1 MGAVRHFDLCV
12 IGTGSGNSVVDE
24 RFDDWDVAI
33 IEQNRFGGTC
43 VNVGCI
49 PSKMYVYPARLARL
63 SAKAAELGVDLAL
76 GGVRWSAVRDRIFGR
91 IDEMEASGRA
101 WREKASNVT
110 VYAEPAR
117 FVGPRRIAVGT
128 DQEITAERVVVA
140 AGARPVV
147 PEIPGLDTVGY
158 HTSDTIMRLPDR
170 PSSLLIIGGGYVA
183 AEFAHVFSAYGT
195 DVTVVNRSERLLR
208 REDDEIA
215 QRFTELFGRQV
226 DLLLHRQVDRVEP
239 TGDGGVRARLSGP
252 SGEPEDVEADLLLVA
267 VGRVP
272 NGDRLDVAA
281 AGIELD
287 EDGYVVVDDNS
298 EPRRRGCSLSV
309 TSVTPTSSST
319 SPTTEARVV
328 QHNLL
333 HPESMITSD
342 HRFVPHAVF
351 SDPEVASCGLT
362 EAQAAEQQIAF
373 RVGRANYSETAYG
386 WAMEDRG
393 HFVKVLVDVV
403 TGQVIGA
410 HLIGPHASSLIQPLI
425 QAMSFGQRASDVA
438 GDQYW
443 IHPALAEV
451 VENALL
457 AGTREPSIAAKLDRP
472 SRAAAPYARPA
483 QPWSRPSWPRRSSG
497 RTPGG
502 GWEAGH
508 RTPPRA
514 AGFRPGPPAAPAG
527 RSPRPG
533 PWPARP
539 PRPARP

>member
-158 HTSDTIMRLPDR
+158 HSSDTIMRLPDR

-272 NGDRLDVAA
+272 NGDRLDVTA

-287 EDGYVVVDDNS
+287 EDGYVVVDDKQ
-298 EPRRRGCSLSV
+298 R
-309 TSVTPTSSST
+309 
-319 SPTTEARVV
+319 TTAEGVFALGDVSYSHQLKHVANHEARVV

-403 TGQVIGA
+403 TEQVIGA
-410 HLIGPHASSLIQPLI
+410 HLIGPDASSLIQPLI

-457 AGTREPSIAAKLDRP
+457 AGTREASI
-472 SRAAAPYARPA
+472 
-483 QPWSRPSWPRRSSG
+483 PRS
-497 RTPGG
+497 
-502 GWEAGH
+502 
-508 RTPPRA
+508 
-514 AGFRPGPPAAPAG
+514 
-527 RSPRPG
+527 
-533 PWPARP
+533 
-539 PRPARP
+539 